1 MGLAI
6 RRERTYVGTVL
17 SKRKS
22 RCSANAVELGRAR
35 DNGSLAG
42 EVLFRRHLGGV
53 FGVVVLTG
61 YFCCVGSDED
71 A

>member
-6 RRERTYVGTVL
+6 RREGTYVGTVL
-17 SKRKS
+17 GKRKGC
-22 RCSANAVELGRAR
+22 CSANAVELGRAC

-53 FGVVVLTG
+53 FGVVVLNG
-61 YFCCVGSDED
+61 
-71 A
+71 